1 MTSRVGV
8 LKIMGPASSFGL
20 LVLSAL
26 SGYAVAGPFDFSDQ
40 DVNDMRGAWSMCKTQ
55 FFSGSACPEIHY
67 RCWKPPFIFLR
78 RHKGHFHVDTEC
90 DQDASYDTS
99 EESVN
104 YALDY
109 AANNTI
115 EPEAYDSNEA
125 GELDENLTPQICY
138 DMPELCLTPEQEDD
152 LANNNDPTGGGD
164 SPFEDNEPLPPICED
179 NPELCDN
186 AEDGALVDASV
197 VVDVETA
204 NVLDL
209 REREHYYDET
219 YEGESNNLYSLP
231 PICIDNPGLCEEA
244 REY

>member
-1 MTSRVGV
+1 
-8 LKIMGPASSFGL
+8 
-20 LVLSAL
+20 
-26 SGYAVAGPFDFSDQ
+26 
-40 DVNDMRGAWSMCKTQ
+40 
-55 FFSGSACPEIHY
+55 
-67 RCWKPPFIFLR
+67 
-78 RHKGHFHVDTEC
+78 
-90 DQDASYDTS
+90 
-99 EESVN
+99 
-104 YALDY
+104 
-109 AANNTI
+109 
-115 EPEAYDSNEA
+115 
-125 GELDENLTPQICY
+125 
-138 DMPELCLTPEQEDD
+138 MPELCLTPEQEDD

-197 VVDVETA
+197 VVDVEAAT
-204 NVLDL
+204 VLDL